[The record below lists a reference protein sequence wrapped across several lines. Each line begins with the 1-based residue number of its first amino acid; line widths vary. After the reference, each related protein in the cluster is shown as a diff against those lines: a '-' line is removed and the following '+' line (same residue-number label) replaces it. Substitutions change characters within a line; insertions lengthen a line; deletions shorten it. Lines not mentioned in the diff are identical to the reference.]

1 MNNNEK
7 EEAAM
12 FFDDPQMLSLG
23 LDEQEHKN
31 YSHNKITYNK
41 LMSKIQAKAR
51 QEAKLNYCYYCKK
64 EVSSF
69 CNSHSVPQFCLRRI
83 AADGKVYYANTLIDL
98 PFMRSEQGVN
108 EAGTFQLIC
117 RACDSKIFQQY
128 EDPTAYQA
136 KPTGQMLAQIAMK
149 DYLQMIYKR
158 LHEEA
163 LYRLMGA
170 ELGAPTN
177 YVDHNHEIISLDLSE
192 YSSSFS
198 RAQIGS
204 LGKHNDWYY
213 LCYYKKLN
221 YTVPIA
227 FQGGVVMVCDFEDDV
242 INDIYNMSPDYH
254 TKEIHIAVFRLEQ
267 ESIIMLFIDARDKRY
282 RKFYKQLNKLPLEE
296 QLSAINYIIFS
307 YSENVYI
314 SKSIDES
321 ILTNEHFVATCQKS
335 SIATASHP
343 FGNALNAAVAEFS
356 LSKRNEIPNLL
367 SEEFRLA

>member
-83 AADGKVYYANTLIDL
+83 AADGKVYNANTLIDL

-149 DYLQMIYKR
+149 DYLQMIY
-158 LHEEA
+158 
-163 LYRLMGA
+163 
-170 ELGAPTN
+170 
-177 YVDHNHEIISLDLSE
+177 
-192 YSSSFS
+192 
-198 RAQIGS
+198 
-204 LGKHNDWYY
+204 
-213 LCYYKKLN
+213 
-221 YTVPIA
+221 
-227 FQGGVVMVCDFEDDV
+227 
-242 INDIYNMSPDYH
+242 
-254 TKEIHIAVFRLEQ
+254 
-267 ESIIMLFIDARDKRY
+267 
-282 RKFYKQLNKLPLEE
+282 
-296 QLSAINYIIFS
+296 
-307 YSENVYI
+307 
-314 SKSIDES
+314 
-321 ILTNEHFVATCQKS
+321 FVATCQKS

>member
-1 MNNNEK
+1 
-7 EEAAM
+7 M
-12 FFDDPQMLSLG
+12 FFDDTQMLSLG

-31 YSHNKITYNK
+31 YSRNKITYNTR
-41 LMSKIQAKAR
+41 LNKIQAKAR

-83 AADGKVYYANTLIDL
+83 AVDGKLYYENTLIDL
-98 PFMRSEQGVN
+98 PFMNCEQGVN
-108 EAGTFQLIC
+108 EAGTFRLIC
-117 RACDSKIFQQY
+117 KECDSKIFQKY
-128 EDPTAYQA
+128 EDPTVYQA

-163 LYRLMGA
+163 LYRLMGT
-170 ELGAPTN
+170 ELGAPAS
-177 YVDHNHEIISLDLSE
+177 YVDYNREIISLDLSE
-192 YSSSFS
+192 YNSSFS

-204 LGKHNDWYY
+204 LGKHSDWYY

-221 YTVPIA
+221 YTVPTA
-227 FQGGVVMVCDFEDDV
+227 FQGGVVMVCDLEDDV
-242 INDIYNMSPDYH
+242 INDIYNINPNYH
-254 TKEIHIAVFRLEQ
+254 TKEIHIAVFPLEQ
-267 ESIIMLFIDARDKRY
+267 ASIIMLFIDARDKRY

-296 QLSAINYIIFS
+296 QLSTINYIIFS
-307 YSENVYI
+307 YSENVFI
-314 SKSIDES
+314 SKSIDKN
-321 ILTNEHFVATCQKS
+321 ILTDKLFVATCQKS
-335 SIATASHP
+335 CIATSSYP

-367 SEEFRLA
+367 SKEFRLA

>member
-242 INDIYNMSPDYH
+242 N
-254 TKEIHIAVFRLEQ
+254 IA
-267 ESIIMLFIDARDKRY
+267 
-282 RKFYKQLNKLPLEE
+282 
-296 QLSAINYIIFS
+296 
-307 YSENVYI
+307 
-314 SKSIDES
+314 
-321 ILTNEHFVATCQKS
+321 
-335 SIATASHP
+335 
-343 FGNALNAAVAEFS
+343 
-356 LSKRNEIPNLL
+356 
-367 SEEFRLA
+367 

>member
-1 MNNNEK
+1 
-7 EEAAM
+7 M

-69 CNSHSVPQFCLRRI
+69 CNSH
-83 AADGKVYYANTLIDL
+83 
-98 PFMRSEQGVN
+98 
-108 EAGTFQLIC
+108 
-117 RACDSKIFQQY
+117 
-128 EDPTAYQA
+128 
-136 KPTGQMLAQIAMK
+136 
-149 DYLQMIYKR
+149 
-158 LHEEA
+158 
-163 LYRLMGA
+163 
-170 ELGAPTN
+170 
-177 YVDHNHEIISLDLSE
+177 VDHNHEIISLDLSE

-254 TKEIHIAVFRLEQ
+254 TKEIHIAVFPLEQ

>member
-1 MNNNEK
+1 ML
-7 EEAAM
+7 
-12 FFDDPQMLSLG
+12 FDDPQMLFLG
-23 LDEQEHKN
+23 LDEQEHQH
-31 YSHNKITYNK
+31 YSHNRIKYNK
-41 LMSKIQAKAR
+41 KISKIQGQAR

-83 AADGKVYYANTLIDL
+83 ATDGKLYYANTLIDL
-98 PFMRSEQGVN
+98 PFLRNEQGVN

-117 RACDSKIFQQY
+117 RDCDSRIFQQY
-128 EDPTAYQA
+128 EDPNAYQA

-158 LHEEA
+158 LHEQA
-163 LYRLMGA
+163 LYRLMGT
-170 ELGAPTN
+170 ELGAPAN
-177 YVDHNHEIISLDLSE
+177 YVEHNQEIISLDLSE
-192 YSSSFS
+192 YNSSFN

-227 FQGGVVMVCDFEDDV
+227 FQGGIVMVCDFENDV

-254 TKEIHIAVFRLEQ
+254 TKEIHIAVFPLEQ
-267 ESIIMLFIDARDKRY
+267 ESVIMLFIDTRDKRY

-314 SKSIDES
+314 SKDIDDS
-321 ILTNEHFVATCQKS
+321 VLKNEQFIATCQKS
-335 SIATASHP
+335 SIATANHP
-343 FGNALNAAVAEFS
+343 FGNALNAAIAEFS